1 MSALDSV
8 IQEDLKDDLGAFG
21 LKARNDECLS
31 LFVELL
37 HRYNLPS
44 TSLVEKY
51 VAFRQNRGLADEI
64 SSADILLFEKENL
77 TSTVS
82 MKSKRSLNVGVLK
95 TVNTL
100 PAEMRKELQHSQEVD
115 TRSQLM
121 SSYMPGAIASLG
133 ENLHTSPASPKPRKS
148 TGFPP
153 VSNVSVVTNTSTPE
167 RKAGRIICSYSSRL
181 NISVSQ
187 TQDSQHC
194 RIEPAARHDY
204 TWNLEEISSSLIQPS
219 VDRFMYQR
227 PLAKSEVLDTWSWK
241 QIKRTLADITSGST
255 ACIPSQSV
263 ETEDTS
269 VALEG
274 SDTNMNVPSPLKANK
289 QLLRPANARLQ
300 TPSFVAGRVA
310 ACPTSSMGE
319 TQPSS
324 VRLHPSNACL
334 IGARRTGGGEFSS
347 AMLELSSSADLTS
360 FSLYPGQ
367 PVVLRATN
375 PTGRSLKVF
384 DLFPPPFLPFASY
397 DKTAFEHD
405 LHVSIAC
412 GPFTTNSS
420 DKNTPLLALLHD
432 IKANRPSVLILIGPL
447 VDSAHPNLSEYTD
460 TTYEELYQS
469 LLNTVAE
476 WCCLLGIQLVV
487 VSSWREA
494 HGDPVYPTPPPSIAW
509 TRQTPE
515 LALWYK
521 HVIFVWDP
529 CMLRIGPFVLGISSP
544 DVLFQMSSEE
554 ISAHC
559 SGDRLA
565 RLCRHIL
572 TSGSFYPVHP
582 PAEGLPLD
590 YPLWQEH
597 ALFSS
602 SPHCL
607 ILPSRLRPFI
617 KNVEGVVCVNPGFV
631 SRTAGNGSYARLVL
645 SHCSTDVTADDGSN
659 MDAIE
664 DAPPTVEPRAGSM
677 ISTRQQPIIAE
688 GEIVQL

>member
-31 LFVELL
+31 LCLPNNFLTFLVVELL

-64 SSADILLFEKENL
+64 SSADILLFEKE
-77 TSTVS
+77 
-82 MKSKRSLNVGVLK
+82 
-95 TVNTL
+95 
-100 PAEMRKELQHSQEVD
+100 HSQEVD

-227 PLAKSEVLDTWSWK
+227 PLAKSEGLFSYFILVYSFILLD
-241 QIKRTLADITSGST
+241 
-255 ACIPSQSV
+255 C
-263 ETEDTS
+263 
-269 VALEG
+269 LEG

-521 HVIFVWDP
+521 HVLFVWDP